1 MKTNINKVELIGY
14 AGRDAEVREIRSGIS
29 LASFS
34 LATSE
39 NYRDKNGDWQ
49 SNTSWH
55 NIVLWNDNAKKAG
68 EEIKKGSR
76 VSVTGKIN
84 YRNYESKSGEKRYVT
99 EIIVNEFEVIPKE
112 D

>member
-14 AGRDAEVREIRSGIS
+14 AGRDAEVKEIRKGIN
-29 LASFS
+29 LANFS

-39 NYRDKNGDWQ
+39 NYRDKNGDWV

-55 NIVLWNDNAKKAG
+55 NIVLWNDIAKKAG
-68 EEIKKGSR
+68 EEVKKGSR
-76 VSVTGKIN
+76 VSITGKIN
-84 YRNYESKSGEKRYVT
+84 YRNYETKSGEKRYVA
-99 EIIVNEFEVIPKE
+99 EIVANEFEVIPRE